1 MLGPLVRV
9 PASNATRKLHQV
21 LESPIRLFQNV
32 FAIIL
37 HDDLIVL
44 DLVINMGQFVI
55 GVLPI
60 HLQI

>member
-1 MLGPLVRV
+1 MPRV
-9 PASNATRKLHQV
+9 NSTKFWKALFASFK
-21 LESPIRLFQNV
+21 NV